1 MRFTFST
8 LLATTISIAPAEAQ
22 EDSTRSRRDSVVTLP
37 DLTVT
42 TTRSNKKLLDQPLAI
57 TKVNASEWYGTRALG
72 LDDALQHVPGVLAQ
86 NRAGWSDVRL
96 VIRGYGARGAGDRS
110 NAGTSRGVRVLV
122 DGFPE
127 TEPDGRTAFDLID
140 LAGTSGIDVIRSN
153 SSALWGNAAGGVVS
167 ISTVRGATRPWF
179 TFEPAFGS
187 FGFKRFTTAAGYQ
200 PGNGELGFSLTY
212 AESDGWR
219 AHSSGERLVANL
231 NFNTPVGARSRVGI
245 FATAGYNKYDIPGP
259 LTAAEMAADPQ
270 QANAAYAARD
280 ERRDNKLG
288 RLGFTYET
296 ALSDAHEFLGSI
308 YVQPKFLQRSERG
321 TFRDFTRYHVGG
333 NLTYRWNS
341 RFSEKVGSVLS
352 VGVDEAYQDGA
363 ILFYNLTADNQRG
376 TLRTDKREG
385 ANNFGIFAQE
395 ELSIGSRVSLNLG
408 ARYDEV
414 HYIAEDYLETLLTG
428 EKTFTRVSPKI
439 GFNYRLTPTQSLY
452 LSVGGGI
459 EAPAGNETDPVP
471 TAGDDTVY
479 AINPL
484 LDAISSTTYEVGTRH
499 ISRLGQGPDAWEVSW
514 DAAGYYTNVQNEIV
528 PYRGGRFYFTAGEAG
543 RSGLELGARAKRG
556 AIGLEGS
563 MAWNHHEYLD
573 YVVDSV
579 HYGNPGATADF
590 AGNKVVGVPDF
601 IWSAGLRLSP
611 KSVQP
616 VSAALNVQGIS
627 SYFADDANTVSV
639 DGYTLVGLTLA
650 LDRAVRLGRGGLGLR
665 GFVSVNNLF
674 DSDYI
679 ASAFLNPDLVSG
691 QPAAYEPGT
700 PRSFVVSFTLGWQ

>member
-1 MRFTFST
+1 MRSSIPT
-8 LLATTISIAPAEAQ
+8 LLAATVALSPVEAQ
-22 EDSTRSRRDSVVTLP
+22 QDTTRGRDSTARLP

-42 TTRSNKKLLDQPLAI
+42 TTRSKKQPIDQPMAL
-57 TKVNASEWYGTRALG
+57 TRVNASEWYGSRSLG
-72 LDDALQHVPGVLAQ
+72 LDDALTGIPGVLAQ

-96 VIRGYGARGAGDRS
+96 VIRGFGARGAGDRS
-110 NAGTSRGVRVLV
+110 NAGTSRGVRVLL

-140 LAGTSGIDVIRSN
+140 LSGVSGVEVIRSN

-167 ISTVRGATRPWF
+167 VSTVRGATRPWF

-187 FGFKRFTTAAGYQ
+187 FGFRRYTANAGYQ
-200 PGNGELGFSLTY
+200 PGEGELGVSVTW
-212 AESDGWR
+212 AENEGWR
-219 AHSSGERLVANL
+219 DHSSGERLVVNL
-231 NFNTPVGARSRVGI
+231 AFNTPVGERSRVGV
-245 FATAGYNKYDIPGP
+245 FATGGYNKYDIPGP
-259 LTAAEMAADPQ
+259 LTAEQVAENPA
-270 QANAAYAARD
+270 QANAAYATRD

-296 ALSDAHEFLGSI
+296 QLSDAHGLQARL

-333 NLTYRWNS
+333 NLIYRWNS
-341 RFSEKVGSVLS
+341 RFSDEVGSVLS

-363 ILFYNLTADNQRG
+363 ILFYNLTPDNERG

-385 ANNFGIFAQE
+385 ANNFGVFAQE
-395 ELSIGSRVSLNLG
+395 ELTIGSRTTLSLG
-408 ARYDEV
+408 ARYDKV
-414 HYIAEDYLETLLTG
+414 HYIAEDYLETLFTG

-439 GFNYRLTPTQSLY
+439 GFNYRLSGTQSLY

-459 EAPAGNETDPVP
+459 EAPAGNETDPAP

-484 LDAISSTTYEVGTRH
+484 LDAIRSTTYEVGTKQVA
-499 ISRLGQGPDAWEVSW
+499 RLGTGPNPWEVSW

-543 RSGLELGARAKRG
+543 RSGVELGARVKRG

-563 MAWNHHEYLD
+563 ASWNHHEYLD

-579 HYGNPGATADF
+579 HYGNPGAIADYG
-590 AGNKVVGVPDF
+590 GNKVVGVPDF
-601 IWSAGLRLSP
+601 IWTAGLRLTP

-616 VSAALNVQGIS
+616 VSASINVQGIS

-639 DGYTLVGLTLA
+639 EGYTLVGLTFA
-650 LDRAVRLGRGGLGLR
+650 LDRAMRLGKGGLGLR
-665 GFVSVNNLF
+665 GFVTLNNLF

-691 QPAAYEPGT
+691 SPAAYEPGT
-700 PRSFVVSFTLGWQ
+700 PRSVVVSFSLGWH

>member
-1 MRFTFST
+1 MRFRFST
-8 LLATTISIAPAEAQ
+8 LLATALVTAPVAAQ
-22 EDSTRSRRDSVVTLP
+22 QDSARARDSVSRIP

-42 TTRSNKKLLDQPLAI
+42 TTRSKKNLLDQPLAI
-57 TKVNASEWYGTRALG
+57 TKVSASDWYGSRSLG
-72 LDDALQHVPGVLAQ
+72 LDDALTGIPGVLAQ

-140 LAGTSGIDVIRSN
+140 LAGSSGIDVIRSN

-167 ISTVRGATRPWF
+167 VSTVRGGTRPWF

-187 FGFKRFTTAAGYQ
+187 FGFKRFSTAAGYQ
-200 PGNGELGFSLTY
+200 PGNGELGFSITY
-212 AESDGWR
+212 AENDGYR
-219 AHSSGERLVANL
+219 QHSSGERLIANL
-231 NFNTPVGARSRVGI
+231 NFNTPVGERSRVGI
-245 FATAGYNKYDIPGP
+245 FASAGYNKYDIPGP
-259 LTAAEMAADPQ
+259 LTADQVAQDPT
-270 QANAAYAARD
+270 QANAAYVARD
-280 ERRDNKLG
+280 ERRDNTLG
-288 RLGFTYET
+288 RLGVTYET
-296 ALSDAHEFLGSI
+296 ALSDAHELLGSI

-333 NLTYRWNS
+333 NLTYRWNA

-363 ILFYNLTADNQRG
+363 ILFYNLTPDNQRG

-385 ANNFGIFAQE
+385 ANNFGIYAQE
-395 ELSIGSRVSLNLG
+395 ELAIGSRMSLSLG

-414 HYIAEDYLETLLTG
+414 KYIAEDYLETLLTG
-428 EKTFTRVSPKI
+428 EKTFSRVSPKI
-439 GFNYRLTPTQSLY
+439 GFNYRLSGEQSLY
-452 LSVGGGI
+452 LNVGGGI
-459 EAPAGNETDPVP
+459 EAPAGNETDPAP
-471 TAGDDTVY
+471 EGGADTVY

-499 ISRLGQGPDAWEVSW
+499 ISRLGDGSNPWEVSW
-514 DAAGYYTNVQNEIV
+514 DAAGYYTDVRNEIV
-528 PYRGGRFYFTAGEAG
+528 PYRGGRFYFTAGQAG
-543 RSGLELGARAKRG
+543 RTGLELGARVKRG

-563 MAWNHHEYLD
+563 LSLNHHEYLD

-579 HYGNPGATADF
+579 HYGKPGATADY

-601 IWSAGLRLSP
+601 IWSAGLRLTP

-616 VSAALNVQGIS
+616 VSASLNVQGIS
-627 SYFADDANTVSV
+627 SYFVDDANSVNV
-639 DGYTLVGLTLA
+639 DGYTLVGLTFA
-650 LDRAVRLGRGGLGLR
+650 LDRAVRLSKGGFGMR
-665 GFVSVNNLF
+665 GFVTLNNLF
-674 DSDYI
+674 DSNYI
-679 ASAFLNPDLVSG
+679 ASAFLNPDLVGG

-700 PRSFVVSFTLGWQ
+700 PRSVVVSVQLGWQ